1 MAQSKVEESSVFAA
15 PATLILKCQRCGSH
29 FEQDFEELV
38 CWQCIAWAEL
48 LEQQDSYAHV
58 VRGGRGGRG

>member
-1 MAQSKVEESSVFAA
+1 MFAA